1 MSGQHS
7 GADAGIFPLVVFVLL
22 FVVIGSLIGAWE
34 AAGIGYQEN
43 DWGRL
48 LGPLAV
54 TAVLAAVVNGVF
66 SAIGKRLRQVTTEPP
81 SDE

>member
-1 MSGQHS
+1 MSGQHAS
-7 GADAGIFPLVVFVLL
+7 ADGGTLSIVVFVVS

-34 AAGIGYQEN
+34 AAGLGYQEN

-54 TAVLAAVVNGVF
+54 TTVLAAVVSGVVA
-66 SAIGKRLRQVTTEPP
+66 AIRRLLDKASP
-81 SDE
+81 